1 MLAALAA
8 PPLALASPPLA
19 LVQFG
24 ARAPRRAA
32 AARLCADADA
42 AAAIEEEMLR
52 KIEGMARAGMTQE
65 EILSSTTLQQMAATQ
80 LEKGGTELADVLKA
94 NPPAN
99 PFAPVE
105 GVDPRSQAAMPR
117 RGVTRGVRWEH
128 GERSITLEF
137 EIDDDVRAKQ
147 IACELGEGF
156 LCVQV
161 PAESTPPRLF
171 GRLAQPV
178 HPEVL
183 WSVDEDGD
191 GRRLLC
197 VELEKT
203 ARNTGPAVADCVFD
217 ESLAI
222 DGESVV
228 EDGLSRGTI
237 SFEMPEG
244 LK

>member
-32 AARLCADADA
+32 SARLCADADA

-80 LEKGGTELADVLKA
+80 LEKGGTELADDLKA

-99 PFAPVE
+99 PFVE

>member
-32 AARLCADADA
+32 SARLCADADA

-80 LEKGGTELADVLKA
+80 LEKGGTELADDLKA

-99 PFAPVE
+99 PFVE
-105 GVDPRSQAAMPR
+105 GVDARSQAAMPR

>member
-1 MLAALAA
+1 MLAALA
-8 PPLALASPPLA
+8 SPIA

-24 ARAPRRAA
+24 ARAPVHRRAPSPSS
-32 AARLCADADA
+32 ARLCADSDA

-80 LEKGGTELADVLKA
+80 LEKGGTELADDLKA
-94 NPPAN
+94 NPPPN

>member
-1 MLAALAA
+1 MLAALAS
-8 PPLALASPPLA
+8 PLSPLA

-80 LEKGGTELADVLKA
+80 LEKGGTELADDLKA
-94 NPPAN
+94 NPPPN

-244 LK
+244 LQ

>member
-1 MLAALAA
+1 
-8 PPLALASPPLA
+8 
-19 LVQFG
+19 
-24 ARAPRRAA
+24 
-32 AARLCADADA
+32 
-42 AAAIEEEMLR
+42 MLR

-80 LEKGGTELADVLKA
+80 LEKGGTELADDLKA

-105 GVDPRSQAAMPR
+105 GVDSRSQAAMPR

-161 PAESTPPRLF
+161 PANAQGGSTLSLTVA
-171 GRLAQPV
+171 LAAP
-178 HPEVL
+178 
-183 WSVDEDGD
+183 S
-191 GRRLLC
+191 
-197 VELEKT
+197 K
-203 ARNTGPAVADCVFD
+203 VAA
-217 ESLAI
+217 SK
-222 DGESVV
+222 SP
-228 EDGLSRGTI
+228 I
-237 SFEMPEG
+237 SFAG
-244 LK
+244 CGT